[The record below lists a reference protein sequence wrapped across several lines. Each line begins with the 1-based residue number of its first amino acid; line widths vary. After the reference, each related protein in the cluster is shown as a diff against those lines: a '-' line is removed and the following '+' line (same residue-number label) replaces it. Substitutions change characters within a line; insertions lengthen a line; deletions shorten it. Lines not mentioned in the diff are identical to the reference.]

1 MKITKEITF
10 DSAHML
16 SNYNGKCNNLH
27 GHTYKLQIEVEG
39 NINPKTCMLIDFN
52 ELKEII
58 NNNIMQKF
66 DHALI
71 FSAPE
76 RREEAEEALYKWAK
90 KYNKK
95 YYVMSHGKTTCE
107 LMAPEIKNILY
118 KNLGGCDCGFDVK
131 VRLWETP
138 TSFVEA

>member
-39 NINPKTCMLIDFN
+39 DVNTYTCMLIDFN
-52 ELKEII
+52 DLKEII
-58 NNNIMQKF
+58 SDKIMQKF

-71 FSAPE
+71 FSDSSH
-76 RREEAEEALYKWAK
+76 REEAEEALYEWAK

-95 YYVMSHGKTTCE
+95 YYEMSYGKTTCE
-107 LMAPEIKNILY
+107 YMAPEIKTILQSA
-118 KNLGGCDCGFDVK
+118 LVGVDVK

>member
-16 SNYNGKCNNLH
+16 SNYKGKCNNLH

-39 NINPKTCMLIDFN
+39 DVNTKTCMLIDFN

-58 NNNIMQKF
+58 NRNIMQMF

-71 FSAPE
+71 FSDSSH
-76 RREEAEEALYKWAK
+76 REEAEEALYEWAK

-95 YYVMSHGKTTCE
+95 YYEMSYGKTTCE
-107 LMAPEIKNILY
+107 DIAPVIQQNLQLVLGAGY
-118 KNLGGCDCGFDVK
+118 KIG

>member
-39 NINPKTCMLIDFN
+39 DVNTKTCMLIDFN

-58 NNNIMQKF
+58 NSNIMRMF

-71 FSAPE
+71 FSDSSH
-76 RREEAEEALYKWAK
+76 REEAEEALYEWAK

-95 YYVMSHGKTTCE
+95 YYEMSYGKTTCE
-107 LMAPEIKNILY
+107 YMAPEIKNILQ
-118 KNLGGCDCGFDVK
+118 NTLVGLTVK
-131 VRLWETP
+131 VKLWETP

>member
-39 NINPKTCMLIDFN
+39 DVNTKTCMLIDFN

-58 NNNIMQKF
+58 NRNIMRMF

-71 FSAPE
+71 FSAVGY
-76 RREEAEEALYKWAK
+76 REEAEAALYEWAK

-95 YYVMSHGKTTCE
+95 FYVMSEGKSTCE
-107 LMAPEIKNILY
+107 FMAPEIKNILQ
-118 KNLGGCDCGFDVK
+118 KTLVGLTVK
-131 VRLWETP
+131 VKLWETP

>member
-39 NINPKTCMLIDFN
+39 DVNTKTCMLIDFN

-58 NNNIMQKF
+58 NSNIMRMF
-66 DHALI
+66 DHALV
-71 FSAPE
+71 FSAICY
-76 RREEAEEALYKWAK
+76 REEAEEALYEWAK

-95 YYVMSHGKTTCE
+95 YYVMSRGKTTCE
-107 LMAPEIKNILY
+107 FMAPEIKNILQ
-118 KNLGGCDCGFDVK
+118 KTLVGLTVK
-131 VRLWETP
+131 VKLWETP
-138 TSFVEA
+138 TSFAEA

>member
-1 MKITKEITF
+1 MKITKEIIF

-16 SNYNGKCNNLH
+16 SNYDGKCNNLH

-39 NINPKTCMLIDFN
+39 YVNPKTCMLIDFN

-71 FSAPE
+71 FSAVGY
-76 RREEAEEALYKWAK
+76 REEAEAELYEWAK

-95 YYVMSHGKTTCE
+95 FYVMSEGKSTCE
-107 LMAPEIKNILY
+107 FMAPEIKNILQTT
-118 KNLGGCDCGFDVK
+118 LIGFNVK
-131 VRLWETP
+131 VKLWETS

>member
-39 NINPKTCMLIDFN
+39 NVNPKTCMVVDFN

-58 NNNIMQKF
+58 NSKIMRMF

-71 FSAPE
+71 FSAVGY
-76 RREEAEEALYKWAK
+76 REEAEEALCEWAK

-95 YYVMSHGKTTCE
+95 FYVMSEGKSTCE
-107 LMAPEIKNILY
+107 LMAPEIKNILQ
-118 KNLGGCDCGFDVK
+118 KALVGLTVK
-131 VRLWETP
+131 VKLWETP

>member
-16 SNYNGKCNNLH
+16 SNYSGKCNNLH

-39 NINPKTCMLIDFN
+39 DINPKTCMLIDFN

-58 NNNIMQKF
+58 NSNIMRMF

-71 FSAPE
+71 FSAVGY
-76 RREEAEEALYKWAK
+76 REEAEQALYEWAK

-95 YYVMSHGKTTCE
+95 FYVMSEGKSTCE
-107 LMAPEIKNILY
+107 FMAPEIKNILQTV
-118 KNLGGCDCGFDVK
+118 LICSDVK
-131 VRLWETP
+131 VKLWETP
-138 TSFVEA
+138 TSFAEA

>member
-39 NINPKTCMLIDFN
+39 NINPETCMLIDFN

-58 NNNIMQKF
+58 NSNIMRMF

-71 FSAPE
+71 FSAVGY
-76 RREEAEEALYKWAK
+76 REEAEAALYEWAK

-95 YYVMSHGKTTCE
+95 YFVMPYGKTTCE
-107 LMAPEIKNILY
+107 DIAPVIQENLQLVLGSGY
-118 KNLGGCDCGFDVK
+118 KIG

-138 TSFVEA
+138 TSFAEV